1 MKKLFIVCVLFLYGC
16 ATPHAS
22 FEVEQLKTNEIL
34 GAGYEKLDGKLYH
47 IFCGGNGYASYSFV
61 KDHCMYNTAKFVY
74 ENGYNYFSMLTQ
86 TGDTDKSTGGYYSNG
101 VYIPYDVVKHS
112 QYYSI
117 LFLTKAETKKASNFY
132 KVSDY
137 YTPEETSSESQK

>member
-1 MKKLFIVCVLFLYGC
+1 MLVACILAAC

-22 FEVEQLKTNEIL
+22 FEVEQLKTNEVL
-34 GAGYEKLDGKLYH
+34 GAGYEELDGKLFR

-61 KDHCMYNTAKFVY
+61 KDNCMYNTAKFVN
-74 ENGYNYFSMLTQ
+74 EHGYKYFSMLVQ

-101 VYIPYDVVKHS
+101 MYVPYTIVKHA

-117 LFLTKAETKKASNFY
+117 MLLTKEETKKAPNFY
-132 KVSDY
+132 NVSDY
-137 YTPEETSSESQK
+137 YTPEKSTDTNNKQ